1 MWYKILFSRLHE
13 HSLDLFL
20 HVTVPNVSPEVSVS
34 WKGLFEMLVE
44 WKPLT
49 LEEARG
55 FITSY
60 IVTYSSADSRRR
72 KRATGTEEVP
82 GDQNSVSIDDLDPDI
97 EYSVSVA
104 AATTAGTGVG
114 SDPIIP
120 PSELSLSIKD

>member
-72 KRATGTEEVP
+72 KRATGTVEVP

>member
-1 MWYKILFSRLHE
+1 M
-13 HSLDLFL
+13 
-20 HVTVPNVSPEVSVS
+20 SPEVSIS

-60 IVTYSSADSRRR
+60 IVTYSSADGRRR
-72 KRATGTEEVP
+72 KRATSTIEVA
-82 GDQNSVSIDDLDPDI
+82 GDQTSVSIDDLDPNVQ
-97 EYSVSVA
+97 YSVSVA
-104 AATTAGTGVG
+104 ATTTAGTGVG

-120 PSELSLSIKD
+120 PSKRSL